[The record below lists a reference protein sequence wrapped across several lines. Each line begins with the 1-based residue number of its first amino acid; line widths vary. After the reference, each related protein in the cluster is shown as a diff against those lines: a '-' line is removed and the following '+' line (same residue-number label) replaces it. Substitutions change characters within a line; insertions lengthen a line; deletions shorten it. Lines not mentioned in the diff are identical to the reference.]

1 MERGNSEDIRRNL
14 RIQFHFT
21 TLASAAAV
29 VADVADI
36 VVDVA
41 AAAAEVREGIYV
53 TPLGLKMAPKS
64 SSLSRPVSILI
75 RVLGSIQF

>member
-21 TLASAAAV
+21 TLASAAADV
-29 VADVADI
+29 ADVADVADI

-41 AAAAEVREGIYV
+41 AAAAEVREG
-53 TPLGLKMAPKS
+53 M
-64 SSLSRPVSILI
+64 
-75 RVLGSIQF
+75 